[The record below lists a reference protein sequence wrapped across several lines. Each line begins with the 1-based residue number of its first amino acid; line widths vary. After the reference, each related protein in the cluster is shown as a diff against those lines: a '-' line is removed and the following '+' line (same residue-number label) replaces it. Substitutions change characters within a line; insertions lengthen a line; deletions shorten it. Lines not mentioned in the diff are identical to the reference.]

1 MTQKDLLEFRIIPQ
15 TCRSYL
21 RALEEKF
28 LIIKQIEDEVLNPR
42 KRLDK
47 RRYENKGYF
56 EQIEFLEDLSEMDL
70 EHLPIYEKTK
80 ELVSSHFYFN
90 MILVYFISVW
100 EAFNDD
106 LLEKVSAAFSNLN
119 YDIQQFN
126 LIRKLDKFLPKI
138 LKFFSEI
145 CILKEFYHRRN
156 SIVHNN
162 GRLDQ
167 KYYNNSK
174 ALLKYLNVK
183 PSIDS
188 ETHEFLTKYK
198 DIEYLYET
206 LDIYIKIIYEKTLD
220 YVRKNK

>member
-1 MTQKDLLEFRIIPQ
+1 MAQKDLLEFKIIPQ

-70 EHLPIYEKTK
+70 ERLPIYEKTK

-90 MILVYFISVW
+90 MIIVYFISVW

-106 LLEKVSAAFSNLN
+106 LLEKISAAFSDLN
-119 YDIQQFN
+119 YDIQQIN
-126 LIRKLDKFLPKI
+126 LIKKLDRFLPKI
-138 LKFFSEI
+138 LKYFSEI
-145 CILKEFYHRRN
+145 YILKEFYHRRN

-162 GRLDQ
+162 GKADQ
-167 KYYNNSK
+167 KYYDNSK
-174 ALLKYLNVK
+174 ALLKHLKVK
-183 PSIDS
+183 PNIDS
-188 ETHEFLTKYK
+188 KTHEFLTRYK
-198 DIEYLYET
+198 DIEYLYNT
-206 LDIYIKIIYEKTLD
+206 LENYVKILYRKTLD

>member
-1 MTQKDLLEFRIIPQ
+1 MTQKDLLEFRLIPQ
-15 TCRSYL
+15 TCKSYL
-21 RALEEKF
+21 KALEDKF
-28 LIIKQIEDEVLNPR
+28 LTIKQIEDEVLNPR

-47 RRYENKGYF
+47 RRDEYKEYF
-56 EQIEFLEDLSEMDL
+56 EELEFLEDLSEKDL

-80 ELVSSHFYFN
+80 ELVSSYFYFN
-90 MILVYFISVW
+90 MIIVYFISVW

-119 YDIQQFN
+119 YDIQQVN
-126 LIRKLDKFLPKI
+126 LIKKLDSFLPNI
-138 LKFFSEI
+138 LKYFSEI

-162 GRLDQ
+162 GKADQ
-167 KYYNNSK
+167 NYYVKSK
-174 ALLKYLNVK
+174 ALLKHLNLK
-183 PSIDS
+183 PIIDS
-188 ETHEFLTKYK
+188 KTHEFLTKYK

-206 LDIYIKIIYEKTLD
+206 LESYIKTLYEKTLD